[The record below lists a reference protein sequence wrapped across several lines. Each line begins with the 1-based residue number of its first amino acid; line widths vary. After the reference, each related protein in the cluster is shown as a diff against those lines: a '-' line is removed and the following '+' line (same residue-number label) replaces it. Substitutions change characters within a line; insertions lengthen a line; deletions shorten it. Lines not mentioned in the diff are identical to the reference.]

1 MKTKPRRR
9 TLILPVLCAAPVFL
23 FGLWIMCYPLLSNR
37 ANQRSQARVIGDYS
51 AAVETMGKDGSH
63 GLLQAARDYNAA
75 HTVNHLAGKFPT
87 EEATNVY
94 AQLLSVNGSAIM
106 GCLEI
111 KKIGVSLAI
120 YHGTDKAVLSTG
132 IGHLPRTSLPV
143 GGPGSH
149 AVLAGHTGLPS
160 AELLTKLDQLEIGD
174 RFLIH
179 VLNETRTYEVDQI
192 KVVLPKD
199 MGEDLAIV
207 PGEDYITLLTCTPI
221 GVNTHRLL
229 VRGRAVSNA
238 GVFVRLL
245 QEALRMFPWPIVLL
259 LWLPMVLVVALY
271 MGFAYRREKRR
282 IILTARRS
290 RYLSRGKNHKGGIV
304 HR

>member
-1 MKTKPRRR
+1 MKAKPRR

-23 FGLWIMCYPLLSNR
+23 FGLWIMCYPLISNLS
-37 ANQRSQARVIGDYS
+37 NQRSQARVIGDYR

-63 GLLQAARDYNAA
+63 ELLQAARDYNAA
-75 HTVNHLAGKFPT
+75 HTVNRVSGKFPT
-87 EEATNVY
+87 EEAADAY
-94 AQLLSVNGSAIM
+94 AQQLSVNGSEIM

-120 YHGTDKAVLSTG
+120 YHGTDKAVLSVG

-149 AVLAGHTGLPS
+149 AVLSGHTGLPS
-160 AELLTKLDQLEIGD
+160 ANLLTDLDQLEIGD

-179 VLNETRTYEVDQI
+179 VLDETRTYEVDQI
-192 KVVLPKD
+192 KVVLPNA
-199 MGEDLAIV
+199 MGSDLAIV

-229 VRGRAVSNA
+229 VRGKAVSNA
-238 GVFVRLL
+238 NAYVRLL
-245 QEALRMFPWPIVLL
+245 QEALRMSPWPIVLL
-259 LWLPMVLVVALY
+259 LWFPMVLAVALY
-271 MGFAYRREKRR
+271 IRFAYRREKRR
-282 IILTARRS
+282 ILLAAKVSRFRFRS
-290 RYLSRGKNHKGGIV
+290 TMG
-304 HR
+304 